1 MLQGQFSGLEQY
13 ALFVFLFASME
24 GLEGR
29 VPTCHPHPGTEACGV
44 STVWSQFLCQGR
56 ENSEL
61 YASFYKL
68 LLSTGN
74 TGIAARG
81 AHTWSL
87 VLEECST
94 KQSVICCSTNILFFS
109 Y

>member
-1 MLQGQFSGLEQY
+1 MFSCLLPQRVIAEG
-13 ALFVFLFASME
+13 FLLDLILVL
-24 GLEGR
+24 GPKL
-29 VPTCHPHPGTEACGV
+29 VTL
-44 STVWSQFLCQGR
+44 SQFLTSFCQGR

-74 TGIAARG
+74 TGVAARG